1 MAFSEPGEVT
11 GRPPTEVMT
20 SPANRPAAAAG
31 VPHRTPST
39 SAPDLAGAMLPG
51 TAVVSP
57 LVQPLP
63 LLLTAPVCRSSWL
76 ACRRGS
82 ALVLSGRRTP
92 RDAGRPIWMRAPG
105 SPAAIRLAI

>member
-1 MAFSEPGEVT
+1 M
-11 GRPPTEVMT
+11 
-20 SPANRPAAAAG
+20 AAA
-31 VPHRTPST
+31 VPQRTPST
-39 SAPDLAGAMLPG
+39 SAPDLAGAMLAG

-82 ALVLSGRRTP
+82 VLVLSGTSTP
-92 RDAGRPIWMRAPG
+92 RNAGRPIWMRAPG
-105 SPAAIRLAI
+105 CPAAICLAMGRAWLMGMA